1 MVNIPYIHPMGMTVD
16 VILVDE
22 GDRMQYF
29 VFGTHP
35 ELSSKTLQAFDHCS
49 FERVWDCVMD
59 QLVNHVKWY
68 YHRQDLFAKQ
78 TRFHEFQP

>member
-22 GDRMQYF
+22 GDRMKYF

-35 ELSSKTLQAFDHCS
+35 QLSSKTLQAFDHCS
-49 FERVWDCVMD
+49 LERV
-59 QLVNHVKWY
+59 
-68 YHRQDLFAKQ
+68 
-78 TRFHEFQP
+78 